1 LLWSKNYKELIS
13 SHGFQQNQLSIW
25 KYPDMSKVCDLTG
38 HSNRILGM
46 AMSPDEEMVVSVGA
60 DETLRFWKCFAI
72 DEKMKRSK
80 DSADKENFTQTGLG
94 RSIR

>member
-1 LLWSKNYKELIS
+1 MLWSKNYKELIS